1 MFTTSNGFMTQ
12 HQNALKNIDME
23 SECQDRRSTEFNPA
37 SEMCKTVG
45 QFLDE
50 FMLVEY
56 KVKDH
61 IVAREH
67 YRQVFDLLIPEYF
80 TSQVEK

>member
-12 HQNALKNIDME
+12 HQNALKN
-23 SECQDRRSTEFNPA
+23 
-37 SEMCKTVG
+37 
-45 QFLDE
+45 
-50 FMLVEY
+50 
-56 KVKDH
+56 